1 VLPGP
6 ILIADESNDRLL
18 IIDPRGR
25 AMWKFPRP
33 GDLAPGQ
40 TFKTPDDAFFTPN
53 GRQVITTEEDD
64 NVIRVI
70 DVATHKIVYTYGKP
84 GVPGS
89 GPNRLNHPD
98 GSLMLAQR

>member
-1 VLPGP
+1 MLPGP

-64 NVIRVI
+64 
-70 DVATHKIVYTYGKP
+70 
-84 GVPGS
+84 
-89 GPNRLNHPD
+89 
-98 GSLMLAQR
+98 